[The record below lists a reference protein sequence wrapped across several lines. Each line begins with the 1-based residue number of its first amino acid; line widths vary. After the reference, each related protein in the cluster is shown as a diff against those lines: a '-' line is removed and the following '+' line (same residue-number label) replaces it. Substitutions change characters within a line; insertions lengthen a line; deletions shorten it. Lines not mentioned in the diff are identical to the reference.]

1 MTKAYRLPVL
11 LIEFDR
17 DRAFAL
23 QVCSVFVL
31 LSVLAPPTTRQACC
45 QPDNM

>member
-23 QVCSVFVL
+23 QVHI
-31 LSVLAPPTTRQACC
+31 LAI
-45 QPDNM
+45 D

>member
-23 QVCSVFVL
+23 QVIVAVSMHVAGF
-31 LSVLAPPTTRQACC
+31 
-45 QPDNM
+45 

>member
-1 MTKAYRLPVL
+1 MLRVGCVPQAEAMTKAYRLPVL

-23 QVCSVFVL
+23 QVL
-31 LSVLAPPTTRQACC
+31 R
-45 QPDNM
+45 

>member
-23 QVCSVFVL
+23 QVLVTLSTHAANCSCCKL
-31 LSVLAPPTTRQACC
+31 LMLQTLSTS
-45 QPDNM
+45 